1 MKTRQL
7 STHHPRSPSQQP
19 ENPREKFQRPPG
31 GANRKSFVEDA
42 STVCS
47 RSHHGQLGSSIR
59 SGPTPSAP
67 EGLRLP
73 PNPESTPPTSTPA
86 PLDADYVFPCIS
98 RTRAAT
104 ASGFRLTSPP
114 RRPLPAQR
122 PQKVRSSV
130 SDNETAFHP
139 FFLANPATSGRRR
152 ASTTSPASSPSLKTP
167 TRKRLNLQNSDRKWR
182 YSSSKVPSTAPP
194 TAGSTTTGSSDGNFL
209 IRAEGALF
217 TAEGA
222 AAPLGAPSGD
232 HFSSIAVTLQTVPVF
247 IR

>member
-1 MKTRQL
+1 MISGTREEARQN
-7 STHHPRSPSQQP
+7 STSHPWSPSRQP
-19 ENPREKFQRPPG
+19 ENPREKFRRPPR
-31 GANRKSFVEDA
+31 GANRKFFVGDA
-42 STVCS
+42 STACS
-47 RSHHGQLGSSIR
+47 RSCHDQLGSSIR

-130 SDNETAFHP
+130 SDDEIAFHP
-139 FFLANPATSGRRR
+139 SFLANPGTSGLRR
-152 ASTTSPASSPSLKTP
+152 ASTTPPAPSPSLKTP
-167 TRKRLNLQNSDRKWR
+167 TRKRLKLKNSDRKWR
-182 YSSSKVPSTAPP
+182 YSSSKVPSTASNSRTHDDRFQRRGLSDPRR
-194 TAGSTTTGSSDGNFL
+194 GS
-209 IRAEGALF
+209 
-217 TAEGA
+217 
-222 AAPLGAPSGD
+222 PLHGRRRGR
-232 HFSSIAVTLQTVPVF
+232 TLRCTF
-247 IR
+247 R